1 MGDVVQQS
9 GVYRHEDGD
18 LEGKYDWRLVAG
30 GNVVATS
37 GNQGYEKHSEA
48 LRMFERVVG
57 GAFAEGIALA
67 ALRESRPGG

>member
-48 LRMFERVVG
+48 LRMFERVV
-57 GAFAEGIALA
+57 EEIALA

>member
-18 LEGKYDWRLVAG
+18 LEGKYDWHLVAG

-57 GAFAEGIALA
+57 GAFAEEIALA